1 MPQRISERKLTERV
15 KELACLYAV
24 ARIAQ
29 RPDDPLPD
37 LVRAVADA
45 IPQGFQFPEAAVVH
59 VSLDDQDYG
68 SAGRSECL
76 FAELNV
82 DGEVRGGIS
91 VSYPTD
97 LDPGEQPLY
106 LPEEQ
111 QLLDKLALELSLIIE
126 RQERRVQHALIQAHL
141 RNSDRLAILGE
152 FSAGIAHELNTP
164 LGNVLGYAELLKQDE
179 TVPERKG
186 DLQRIIDSALIGREI
201 VKKLMYFSCEMPTQ
215 FQPTDVEQA
224 MRGTVRLIDHR
235 LKERDVHLTWDMAP
249 GLPKLRLD
257 TIQFAQV
264 ITNIVL
270 NGVTAMPKGG
280 TITIATRQQDRRVEV
295 AITDTGTGITEANLK
310 RVFQPFFTTKAVGEG
325 TGLGLAV
332 VHGIMKAHQGDV
344 AVSSELGVGAT
355 FTLTF
360 PIP

>member
-1 MPQRISERKLTERV
+1 MPENISERKLTERV
-15 KELACLYAV
+15 KELACLYAI

-37 LVRAVADA
+37 LVRAVVDA
-45 IPQGFQFPEAAVVH
+45 IPQGLQFPEAAMVQVR
-59 VSLDDQDYG
+59 LDGQEFGEGG
-68 SAGRSECL
+68 SPDRL

-82 DGEVRGGIS
+82 DGDARGWIS
-91 VSYPTD
+91 VSYPADMETE
-97 LDPGEQPLY
+97 GMPLF

-126 RQERRVQHALIQAHL
+126 RNERRAQQTLLQAHL
-141 RNSDRLAILGE
+141 RSNDRLAILGE
-152 FSAGIAHELNTP
+152 LTAGIAHELNTP

-224 MRGTVRLIDHR
+224 IRGTMRLIDHR
-235 LKERDVHLTWDMAP
+235 LKEQGVRVNWDLAP
-249 GLPKLRLD
+249 DLPKLRLD
-257 TIQFAQV
+257 TVQFAQV

-270 NGVTAMPKGG
+270 NGVAAMPTGG
-280 TITIATRQQDRRVEV
+280 MITITSRQYGGQVGIV
-295 AITDTGTGITEANLK
+295 ITDTGTGIPEENLK
-310 RVFQPFFTTKAVGEG
+310 RIFQPFFTTKAIGEG
-325 TGLGLAV
+325 TGLGLSV

-344 AVSSELGVGAT
+344 TVRSNLGEGT
-355 FTLTF
+355 SFTLTF
-360 PIP
+360 PLP